1 MIDRDKTIDQL
12 AEEGKLQIQRE
23 WEAKAKAAT
32 LTLPWRDGATQ
43 APGYREVGMFFSCIP
58 DVEHPWNPE
67 VVKAIWEFDPHFVPC
82 YLKWVFLAPEDQ
94 STHGSEVV
102 FGRHVLARH
111 VESPVNQL
119 EDFECSMPPM
129 PCQGITFKRP
139 TVLVNILMKPNLD
152 SDLPGEYIEFDM
164 SVVSWMRSKFIENT
178 TPAEE
183 ARNYVASAKIANER
197 RKEALKMDMAARYG
211 DVNKY
216 ITKRMQDVSDVEV
229 KDYLRR
235 MSAGSR

>member
-1 MIDRDKTIDQL
+1 
-12 AEEGKLQIQRE
+12 
-23 WEAKAKAAT
+23 
-32 LTLPWRDGATQ
+32 
-43 APGYREVGMFFSCIP
+43 
-58 DVEHPWNPE
+58 
-67 VVKAIWEFDPHFVPC
+67 
-82 YLKWVFLAPEDQ
+82 
-94 STHGSEVV
+94 
-102 FGRHVLARH
+102 
-111 VESPVNQL
+111 
-119 EDFECSMPPM
+119 
-129 PCQGITFKRP
+129 
-139 TVLVNILMKPNLD
+139 MKPNLD